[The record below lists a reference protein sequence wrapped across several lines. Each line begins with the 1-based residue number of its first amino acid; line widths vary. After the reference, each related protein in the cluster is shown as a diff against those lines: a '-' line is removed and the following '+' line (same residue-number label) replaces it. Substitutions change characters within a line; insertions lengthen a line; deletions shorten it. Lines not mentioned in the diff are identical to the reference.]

1 MRDIIR
7 VRSVRSRAE
16 GDDVGYIRITQ
27 FNEQTT
33 DGPEEGD
40 RAI

>member
-1 MRDIIR
+1 MK
-7 VRSVRSRAE
+7 SVRSHIE

-33 DGPEEGD
+33 DGLKK
-40 RAI
+40 AISD